1 MFLVRDNL
9 TIDWRTKFWKKISKK
24 IEYEY
29 KKSYEKIKAKTINS
43 SLTDLQKKQIIKEA
57 KQYLIDSE
65 SEEKL
70 SDVLKPFGIEG

>member
-1 MFLVRDNL
+1 MSLVRDNL

-29 KKSYEKIKAKTINS
+29 EKSYEKIKAKTINS

-57 KQYLIDSE
+57 KQYLTDSE

-70 SDVLKPFGIEG
+70 SDVLKPFGL

>member
-1 MFLVRDNL
+1 MSLVRDNL

-29 KKSYEKIKAKTINS
+29 EKSYEKIKAKTINS

-65 SEEKL
+65 SEKKL
-70 SDVLKPFGIEG
+70 SDVLKPFGL